1 MKHITKFIFAT
12 FLFTIPIVIY
22 YSAKTIWLLMDDR
35 YKESIYGNEVYKAIE
50 KSKKRNKARKLF
62 LGDST
67 ANQFYNCKKED
78 SPNTYS
84 LTCTQAIGMVGQ
96 YILLHNYLNAG
107 NRPDSVFLIYTPF
120 SFWDNLDQIY
130 TYHYFLKPFFYDEYK
145 PLMTQIVM
153 EQVRKIPKY
162 WACHFPFIQTTG
174 WAPEIKPQ
182 ERNYTFLSP
191 ISSDYLEKIDSL
203 SKEYCFNLEIVP
215 TFVAKHWEHEISLF
229 NRDEFVNHE
238 CCAKLT
244 QYLHNISFL
253 PDTCFIDEVH
263 LKHPELYK
271 HRMDSLLYLR

>member
-1 MKHITKFIFAT
+1 MKHITKFIFAI

-130 TYHYFLKPFFYDEYK
+130 TYHYFLKPFFYD
-145 PLMTQIVM
+145 
-153 EQVRKIPKY
+153 
-162 WACHFPFIQTTG
+162 F
-174 WAPEIKPQ
+174 
-182 ERNYTFLSP
+182 
-191 ISSDYLEKIDSL
+191 
-203 SKEYCFNLEIVP
+203 
-215 TFVAKHWEHEISLF
+215 
-229 NRDEFVNHE
+229 
-238 CCAKLT
+238 
-244 QYLHNISFL
+244 
-253 PDTCFIDEVH
+253 
-263 LKHPELYK
+263 
-271 HRMDSLLYLR
+271 